1 MNRCCLGIADRE
13 DSELSRFWMDAGSPK
28 PIRLEGFARVG
39 KTELAKL
46 LVKLVGKEHVAGDHF
61 VCKFDVPPS

>member
-1 MNRCCLGIADRE
+1 
-13 DSELSRFWMDAGSPK
+13 MDAGSPK

-39 KTELAKL
+39 KTELARL